1 MGVDENEMCGREDY
15 YDYHYHQDTMLW
27 LLTRMTTM
35 VAVTCT
41 SPINN
46 VPGGIQLFRT
56 DEGVD
61 YEIILIF
68 YKYVL

>member
-1 MGVDENEMCGREDY
+1 M
-15 YDYHYHQDTMLW
+15 TIIKTLW

-61 YEIILIF
+61 NEIILIF